1 MFGGMLGGNSGGK
14 LSKDDLQSALEY
26 LRILQAAP
34 KEVRDGAN
42 LGGLLR
48 KIEASFDIK

>member
-1 MFGGMLGGNSGGK
+1 MFGGMLGSNSGK